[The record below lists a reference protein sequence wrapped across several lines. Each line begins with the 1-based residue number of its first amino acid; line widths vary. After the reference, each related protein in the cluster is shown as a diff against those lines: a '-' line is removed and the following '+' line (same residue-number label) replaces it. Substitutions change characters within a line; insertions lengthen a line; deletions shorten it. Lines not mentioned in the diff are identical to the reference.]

1 MPPPASSSSPAA
13 EPADPVSI
21 EGAVLDAPGPL
32 RAGARPPA
40 APNTEPG
47 ADVLGA
53 APAEEERETS
63 ALQALKARLEGLL
76 GTNGHTQ
83 DDDPDAEPAVRRPL
97 RTASAARAR
106 AEATVAARRSPG
118 EVWGMRVLAL
128 VVVAVLL
135 TAFVLILAYIA

>member
-1 MPPPASSSSPAA
+1 M
-13 EPADPVSI
+13 
-21 EGAVLDAPGPL
+21 
-32 RAGARPPA
+32 
-40 APNTEPG
+40 
-47 ADVLGA
+47 
-53 APAEEERETS
+53 
-63 ALQALKARLEGLL
+63 EGLL

-83 DDDPDAEPAVRRPL
+83 DDDPDAEPAVPRPL

-118 EVWGMRVLAL
+118 EVWAMRVLAL